1 MNILCWKIYF
11 FKYISVTERVF
22 FQYEFDY
29 KTKNDTL
36 KVFTY
41 YYVINLKKDK
51 RLEKT
56 FFSSSLFWQKI

>member
-36 KVFTY
+36 KSFY
-41 YYVINLKKDK
+41 ILLRD
-51 RLEKT
+51 
-56 FFSSSLFWQKI
+56 